1 MHTIPFI
8 DTDPRFSE
16 ALTRVEI
23 LYTDLDGTLLA
34 PGGSV
39 LADGLG
45 TPSASTAETIT
56 SLARTRLK
64 AIPVSGRSRMQLA
77 ELTRLLG
84 WSDFIAEVGAVIV
97 RRPRPG
103 APAEVA
109 YNNGEWPTT
118 MPAATGNT
126 AAATPENAA
135 ATGRAAVGETPYQ
148 AIARAGIADALMEAF
163 PGRIEYH
170 APWDTGSGSSRESTH
185 LLRGFL
191 DLEAA
196 RTVLDAF
203 HLPTALLDNGPVR
216 TTGTLACVDGSAP
229 TAYHLVPRG
238 VSKAQAITLD
248 LKARGLDRS
257 QAAAIGDSA
266 TDLEMADATGVMV
279 LVANAFADPG
289 VCAALSRPT
298 GGLDTPSPPS
308 GSTPSDS
315 VSSDSVSSGNTS
327 SCSASRNNIWRTH
340 GLRGDGWSEFVR
352 AWLAIAEQGKP
363 PGHRP
368 DREP

>member
-8 DTDPRFSE
+8 DNDPRFFE
-16 ALTRVEI
+16 ALARVEI

-45 TPSASTAETIT
+45 APSVSTAETIT
-56 SLARTRLK
+56 SLARTGLK
-64 AIPVSGRSRMQLA
+64 AVPVSGRSRIQLA

-84 WSDFIAEVGAVIV
+84 WSDFIAEAGAVIV

-118 MPAATGNT
+118 MPAATGNPT
-126 AAATPENAA
+126 AATPENAHRQSPA
-135 ATGRAAVGETPYQ
+135 SEAPYQ

-170 APWDTGSGSSRESTH
+170 TPWDTGNGSSRESTH

-203 HLPTALLDNGPVR
+203 DPPTALLDNGPVR
-216 TTGTLACVDGSAP
+216 NAGTLACAEESVP

-238 VSKAQAITLD
+238 VSKAQAIALD

-298 GGLDTPSPPS
+298 GGLDTPS
-308 GSTPSDS
+308 
-315 VSSDSVSSGNTS
+315 VS
-327 SCSASRNNIWRTH
+327 CNNIWRTH

-363 PGHRP
+363 PGHRSG
-368 DREP
+368 REP